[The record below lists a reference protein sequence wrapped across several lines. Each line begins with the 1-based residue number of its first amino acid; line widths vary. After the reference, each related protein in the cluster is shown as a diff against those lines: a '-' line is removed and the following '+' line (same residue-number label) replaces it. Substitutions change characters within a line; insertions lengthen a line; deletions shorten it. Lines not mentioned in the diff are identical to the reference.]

1 MTRSAGT
8 TTTSHEELAAAGTG
22 ETAGAKA
29 AIVIASRE
37 PGVLQILQQELTKRY
52 AADYQIVV
60 CGQPTKLASWMQET
74 LAADLVQ
81 LARDWDQNRRG
92 SIAIPATYLETVLT
106 LH

>member
-1 MTRSAGT
+1 MT
-8 TTTSHEELAAAGTG
+8 TTEIAGFAGTG

-60 CGQPTKLASWMQET
+60 CGQPTELASWMKDT
-74 LAADLVQ
+74 LAAGQPVALVIGEVGAQ
-81 LARDWDQNRRG
+81 EIGRASCRERVEISVG
-92 SIAIPATYLETVLT
+92 
-106 LH
+106 